1 MDMGLRHLVQPFLLF
16 VSLVGMTST
25 NCLARTQS
33 KKIVNCLTPSIQKRH
48 LKLCSNV
55 IDPIKFKKG
64 DKENIDCTKPLQ
76 DGYGAGICQKVNEK
90 EQRKFHKLARES
102 NL

>member
-1 MDMGLRHLVQPFLLF
+1 MNMQVRQFVQPFLLGAF
-16 VSLVGMTST
+16 ILFAPSAD
-25 NCLARTQS
+25 CLARTQS
-33 KKIVNCLTPSIQKRH
+33 KKIVNCLTPSVQKRRF
-48 LKLCSNV
+48 KLCSNV

-76 DGYGAGICQKVNEK
+76 DGYDAGICQKVNEK
-90 EQRKFHKLARES
+90 EQRKFHKLARAG